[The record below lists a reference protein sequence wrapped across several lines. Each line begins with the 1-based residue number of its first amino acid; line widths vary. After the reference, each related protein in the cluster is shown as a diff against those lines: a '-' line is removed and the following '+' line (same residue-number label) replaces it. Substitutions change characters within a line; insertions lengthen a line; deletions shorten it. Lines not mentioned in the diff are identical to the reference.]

1 MSAVTKGEQKD
12 QVNHSNEIIIT
23 KLYHHL
29 YLSGIYIVAAKRTAF
44 GTFGGAFKNTS
55 SGQLQTVAAKA
66 AITAAGLQPEQIDSV
81 NIGNVLPV
89 SLLLFLLPSKVTVI
103 KLFSNSKPALPS
115 SPPSTVSSCRV
126 T

>member
-1 MSAVTKGEQKD
+1 M
-12 QVNHSNEIIIT
+12 
-23 KLYHHL
+23 
-29 YLSGIYIVAAKRTAF
+29 AAKRTAF

-103 KLFSNSKPALPS
+103 KNISNSKPALPS